1 MDGNEAQGGFA
12 MTSGSRRVTIALIA
26 AGMLLLT
33 LSASLALAAKGK
45 VSIVESNEKYS
56 YSPANLTVEQG
67 TTVTWTNNSDAAH
80 TVTAD
85 DNSFASDTFGQ
96 DGKFEQ
102 TFNSVGTVAYHCEI
116 HDYMHAKIT
125 VVAATSSQPPTDT
138 VVGGTTSSGGDAPW
152 LSILAAGGAAIVFSF
167 LGQRALVA
175 RKNR

>member
-1 MDGNEAQGGFA
+1 

-33 LSASLALAAKGK
+33 LSAGLALAAKGK
-45 VSIVESNEKYS
+45 VSIVESNERYS

-67 TTVTWTNNSDAAH
+67 STVVWTNNSDAAH

-85 DNSFASDTFGQ
+85 DSAFASDSVGQ
-96 DGKFEQ
+96 DGTFQQ
-102 TFNSVGTVAYHCEI
+102 TFNSVGTFAYHCEI

-138 VVGGTTSSGGDAPW
+138 LVGGSASSGSSTPW
-152 LSILAAGGAAIVFSF
+152 LSILAAGGAAIVFAF

>member
-1 MDGNEAQGGFA
+1 

-85 DNSFASDTFGQ
+85 DNSFASDTVGQ

-138 VVGGTTSSGGDAPW
+138 VVGGTTSSGGNAPW